1 MTRRMTLLVLAVVG
15 LMVGVVTISPPE
27 GTLRRGAEE
36 ASTPAPPAPGLS
48 DSDAFDV
55 TAKLSTAP
63 GAKAKTIEAVLGD
76 RVEIVVEG
84 SEPASVALGD
94 LRIEE
99 LEQGVPARF
108 ELLAETP
115 GAYPLTLIDE
125 DRRIGT
131 LEIR

>member
-1 MTRRMTLLVLAVVG
+1 MTLLVLALVG
-15 LMVGVVTISPPE
+15 LMVLVVTVSPPQ
-27 GTLRRGAEE
+27 GTLRGGQRE
-36 ASTPAPPAPGLS
+36 ASTPVPPAPGLT
-48 DSDAFDV
+48 DADAFDV

-63 GAKAKTIEAVLGD
+63 GAKQKTIDAELGD

-84 SEPASVALGD
+84 REPASVALGD
-94 LRIEE
+94 MRTEE
-99 LEQGVPARF
+99 LEAGVPARF

-115 GAYPLTLIDE
+115 GAYPLTLVDE